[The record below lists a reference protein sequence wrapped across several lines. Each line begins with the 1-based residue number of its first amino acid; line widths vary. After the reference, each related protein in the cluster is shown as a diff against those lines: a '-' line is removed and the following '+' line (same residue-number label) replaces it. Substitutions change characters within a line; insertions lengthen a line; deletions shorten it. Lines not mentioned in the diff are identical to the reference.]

1 MLNALHPDRMTAAER
16 LDEVAAIL
24 GAGILRLLEKYNKY
38 NKYNELKDVSLDLS
52 AQQSVHGD
60 GTNDHGENP

>member
-24 GAGILRLLEKYNKY
+24 GAGILRLREKH
-38 NKYNELKDVSLDLS
+38 NKYNELGDVSLDLS
-52 AQQSVHGD
+52 ALQSVHGHE
-60 GTNDHGENP
+60 TNDHGESP

>member
-24 GAGILRLLEKYNKY
+24 GAGILRIRKKH
-38 NKYNELKDVSLDLS
+38 NKYNELGDVSLDLS
-52 AQQSVHGD
+52 VHQSVHGD
-60 GTNDHGENP
+60 GTNDHGETP

>member
-1 MLNALHPDRMTAAER
+1 MFNALHPDRMTAAER

-24 GAGILRLLEKYNKY
+24 GAGILRIWQKHNEYNV
-38 NKYNELKDVSLDLS
+38 LGDVSLDLS
-52 AQQSVHGD
+52 APQSVHGH

>member
-38 NKYNELKDVSLDLS
+38 NELKDVSLDLS

>member
-1 MLNALHPDRMTAAER
+1 MLNALHPDRMTVAER

-24 GAGILRLLEKYNKY
+24 AAGILRRREKR
-38 NKYNELKDVSLDLS
+38 NKYNELRDVSLDLS
-52 AQQSVHGD
+52 APQSVHGH

>member
-24 GAGILRLLEKYNKY
+24 GAGILRRREKR
-38 NKYNELKDVSLDLS
+38 NKYNELRDVSLDLS
-52 AQQSVHGD
+52 ATQSGHGH
-60 GTNDHGENP
+60 GTNDQGENP

>member
-24 GAGILRLLEKYNKY
+24 GAGILRRREKR
-38 NKYNELKDVSLDLS
+38 NKYNELRDVSLDLS